1 MDDPRTP
8 RPTVPRRR
16 LLGAGAALAGLAAL
30 PARAQAPAW
39 PAAKPIRLIVNFPAG
54 GSPDAVARAVAVPLS
69 QALGQQIVVDNRGG
83 AGGIIGSDAAAKSA
97 PDGYTFLLSSG
108 SAAAI
113 VPLLNNKMPYDPA
126 KDLIP
131 VAAGA
136 RLELFLVTR
145 ADGPYKTYAEFIAH
159 AKRNPGRLSYGSPGN
174 GTSPHIAGEMLK
186 SQAGIF
192 SVHIPYRGSAAALQD
207 LLAGNLDYLMDPGIA
222 FSHVRSGRLRLLA
235 VTSPKRLSMFP
246 DAPTLEELGLKGF
259 DAGTTHGFWAPAGT
273 PAAIIERMNREI
285 NRALMLPGAVEAIRG
300 IGAEPTP
307 MSPAEFGALTK
318 GDAQRF
324 ARIIKERNIIHD

>member
-1 MDDPRTP
+1 MDDRKTLD
-8 RPTVPRRR
+8 RRH
-16 LLGAGAALAGLAAL
+16 LLGAGLALAGMAAL

-39 PAAKPIRLIVNFPAG
+39 PMAKPIRMVVNFPAG
-54 GSPDAVARAVAVPLS
+54 GSPDLVARSVSTPVS
-69 QALGQQIVVDNRGG
+69 QALGQQIVVDNRAG
-83 AGGIIGSDAAAKSA
+83 AGGIIGSDAVAKSA

-108 SAAAI
+108 SGASI
-113 VPLLNNKMPYDPA
+113 VPYVTPKMPFDHD

-136 RLELFLVTR
+136 RLQLFLVVR
-145 ADGPYKTYAEFIAH
+145 GDAPYKTYQEFIAY
-159 AKRNPGRLSYGSPGN
+159 AKRNPGKMSYGTPGN
-174 GTSPHIAGEMLK
+174 GSSPHIAGEMLK
-186 SQAGIF
+186 ADAGIF

-207 LLAGNLDYLMDPGIA
+207 LLGGNVDYLLDPGIA

-235 VTSPKRLSMFP
+235 VTSPKRMAMFP
-246 DAPTLEELGLKGF
+246 DAPTLDELGLKGF

-273 PAAIIERMNREI
+273 PAAIVERMNREI
-285 NRALMLPGAVEAIRG
+285 NKALALPATAEAIRG

-318 GDAQRF
+318 ADARRF
-324 ARIIKERNIIHD
+324 AKIIKDRNIVHD